1 MRNGLGAT
9 LVGLAKPVIIRASG
23 EQRYLRL
30 RRSGLKALR
39 SVNRRRGQVQRRRSE
54 KNGFALTKEIGRH
67 GDLLHELVDTMS
79 PPQAAQEN
87 FDFVADALDARD
99 IEWWLVEDYS
109 GRGYRI
115 GVRDESK
122 ALVASAL
129 MCPSASTP
137 AYVKSHQSTAVALTE
152 VEGLCEDP
160 DVRIITVVS
169 PKKVRDTNWAF
180 GFRYG
185 CTIEF
190 WTKTATESRVIIE
203 APAENRAAKLMSED
217 EFTLQSGSTEA
228 GRTCRVPSV
237 LNRTMLEDI
246 TFPID
251 AVYTWVD
258 GADPEWIESKR
269 RLEAQL
275 SGNEYHPE
283 ANHEAR
289 FESKDELKYSLRSV
303 EYFAPWFRRIYIV
316 TSGQV
321 PSWLNLDHP
330 KIRMISH
337 SDIYDA
343 ADHLPT
349 FNSNSIISRLHHIP
363 DLSEHYVYL
372 NDDVM
377 LGKPVRPQDFFLPT
391 GLAKV
396 FPSRNHRP
404 FGAPTAEDGP
414 HFNLTR
420 NIRGLLESEFGVTVT
435 RAIKHTPYSMLQSV
449 QFEMED
455 RFRDAFERTWSSR
468 FRHHN
473 DIVADQL
480 HHYYAQIVGKAVAT
494 SISYR
499 YINIRDQNYRWIMR
513 DTLRLRDRST
523 MCLNDAPVDGV
534 DALSDE
540 EVAHFLESYFPCKS
554 SFEV

>member
-1 MRNGLGAT
+1 MQNGLGAT

-39 SVNRRRGQVQRRRSE
+39 TVNRRRGHIQRRRSE
-54 KNGFALTKEIGRH
+54 KNGFALTEEIGRH
-67 GDLLHELVDTMS
+67 GDLLHVLVDTMS

-109 GRGYRI
+109 GHGYRI
-115 GVRDESK
+115 GVREESK
-122 ALVASAL
+122 TLVASAL
-129 MCPSASTP
+129 MRPSASTP
-137 AYVKSHQSTAVALTE
+137 SYVKSQQSTAVALTE
-152 VEGLCEDP
+152 VECLCEDP
-160 DVRIITVVS
+160 DVRIITVAS

-190 WTKTATESRVIIE
+190 WKKTTTETRVTIE
-203 APAENRAAKLMSED
+203 APAENRAAKLMSDD

-269 RLEAQL
+269 KLEAQL

-330 KIRMISH
+330 KIRMVSH
-337 SDIYDA
+337 SDIYDD
-343 ADHLPT
+343 ADHQPT

-404 FGAPTAEDGP
+404 FGAPTAEDRP

-420 NIRGLLESEFGVTVT
+420 NIRSLLESEFGVTVT
-435 RAIKHTPYSMLQSV
+435 RAIKHTPYPMLKSV

-473 DIVADQL
+473 DIVSDQL

-513 DTLRLRDRST
+513 DTLRLRNRST

-534 DALSDE
+534 EPVPDD